1 MTPDV
6 KQAIWYSTQEVDDFK
21 ERSRIVCKLFRKFER
36 PMLDFERSRTL
47 RNLCQKQK
55 IDLQDLSTARGFES
69 RLDMQRSQK
78 RRDDLKRVVDHQRE
92 PGTAAVDLSVLS
104 LQISGKAS
112 IEAFQL
118 GLQDEK
124 EMLSIWTQPQGQQ
137 YPLDIQKRKREFEEQ
152 CTTSSIWRECSN
164 LSSSAF
170 LNFYFEESPT
180 GVWQRRR
187 IDNNYSVK
195 NDTESDPATQNDS
208 PRAVTA
214 ESA

>member
-152 CTTSSIWRECSN
+152 CTTSSIWRKCSN
-164 LSSSAF
+164 
-170 LNFYFEESPT
+170 
-180 GVWQRRR
+180 
-187 IDNNYSVK
+187 
-195 NDTESDPATQNDS
+195 
-208 PRAVTA
+208 
-214 ESA
+214 